1 MSESRELLRVSP
13 FFPVYRDESTTAV
26 MIRSRKP
33 SASSARA
40 ATSTRSL
47 LSTTGRPPGR
57 RRLPTTRRAGTR
69 ASVSS
74 TTSAISDTGR
84 RSARASTFRPRFRDV
99 SWRRTIAV
107 LVAGV
112 LGCIAALD
120 SSEAALASAPFAVSL
135 AVSPA
140 ASGNSVTVRIEL
152 KPTHALDAIEPF
164 DLYVM
169 QLRGFQDAVFM
180 TASGSW
186 SPSPASL
193 RQGLSVRGFAP
204 VTVRWAEG
212 RLGTIHLLVIAARAS
227 SDPFVQANWLFRPVL
242 RGAAVRRRLSDAS
255 DRWKATLV
263 LVGLGGLSVM
273 AIGVVYLSR
282 RRQVS
287 IS

>member
-1 MSESRELLRVSP
+1 MSESS
-13 FFPVYRDESTTAV
+13 DS
-26 MIRSRKP
+26 
-33 SASSARA
+33 
-40 ATSTRSL
+40 STRIVVSWVYNM
-47 LSTTGRPPGR
+47 
-57 RRLPTTRRAGTR
+57 RLRF
-69 ASVSS
+69 AS
-74 TTSAISDTGR
+74 
-84 RSARASTFRPRFRDV
+84 RPRFRAV
-99 SWRRTIAV
+99 SSGVWCRTVAA

-112 LGCIAALD
+112 LGCTAALD

-140 ASGNSVTVRIEL
+140 GSGNSVTASIEL
-152 KPTHALDAIEPF
+152 KPTRALDAMEPF

-169 QLRGFQDAVFM
+169 QLQGFQDAVFM

-204 VTVRWAEG
+204 VTVRWTEG
-212 RLGTIHLLVIAARAS
+212 RLGSIHLLVIAARAS

-242 RGAAVRRRLSDAS
+242 RAAAVRRRLSDAS
-255 DRWKATLV
+255 DRWQATLV
-263 LVGLGGLSVM
+263 LVGLGGLSLM
-273 AIGVVYLSR
+273 AIGVVLYLSR

>member
-1 MSESRELLRVSP
+1 MSESSYSSTRIFVSWVYNMLLR
-13 FFPVYRDESTTAV
+13 FA
-26 MIRSRKP
+26 
-33 SASSARA
+33 
-40 ATSTRSL
+40 
-47 LSTTGRPPGR
+47 
-57 RRLPTTRRAGTR
+57 
-69 ASVSS
+69 
-74 TTSAISDTGR
+74 
-84 RSARASTFRPRFRDV
+84 FRPRFRDV
-99 SWRRTIAV
+99 SSGVWRRTVAV

-112 LGCIAALD
+112 LGCTAALD

-140 ASGNSVTVRIEL
+140 ASGNSVTASIEL
-152 KPTHALDAIEPF
+152 KPTRALDAMEPF

-193 RQGLSVRGFAP
+193 RQGLSVRGFTP
-204 VTVRWAEG
+204 VTVRWTEG
-212 RLGTIHLLVIAARAS
+212 RLGSIHLLVIAARAS

-255 DRWKATLV
+255 DRWQAILV
-263 LVGLGGLSVM
+263 LVGLGALSLM
-273 AIGVVYLSR
+273 AIGVVLYLSR
-282 RRQVS
+282 GRQVS